1 MMGEK
6 GEVWVA
12 GPDVEDANLK
22 VVDVFT
28 VVADVDV
35 EESVYDRIVEFFMEL
50 PPMCLIFC
58 LLIALVGISITT
70 LSFCWII
77 NSIWNQTLEI
87 NSHMLYKGQTSAPP
101 VFTS

>member
-28 VVADVDV
+28 VVADVDA

-50 PPMCLIFC
+50 PPMCLILPFNRPGWYINYYPIF
-58 LLIALVGISITT
+58 LLNNKQYLKPN
-70 LSFCWII
+70 LR
-77 NSIWNQTLEI
+77 N
-87 NSHMLYKGQTSAPP
+87 K
-101 VFTS
+101 